1 MSNVVIAQI
10 LTTLLAFTIFFL
22 LAKRLF
28 WGPIMQMID
37 DRQLKI
43 RSEFDRIDSMQRQVE
58 ALQSDYAKR
67 MADIEA
73 EARQKMQETINQG
86 REIAEQI
93 ADQARRDTEALQER
107 TKQTLAI
114 EIDKARAELK
124 QDVVR
129 MTLTATEKIMRQ
141 RMDSDRERE
150 MVSSFVE
157 ELARK

>member
-28 WGPIMQMID
+28 WGPIMRMID
-37 DRQLKI
+37 DRQVKI

-73 EARQKMQETINQG
+73 EARQKMQETISQG
-86 REIAEQI
+86 RQISEQI
-93 ADQARRDTEALQER
+93 AEQARRDAEALQQK
-107 TKQTLAI
+107 TQQSLAI
-114 EIDKARAELK
+114 EMEKARAELK

-129 MTLTATEKIMRQ
+129 MTLTATEKILRQ
-141 RMDSDRERE
+141 RMDDQRERE
-150 MVSSFVE
+150 LVNSFVE